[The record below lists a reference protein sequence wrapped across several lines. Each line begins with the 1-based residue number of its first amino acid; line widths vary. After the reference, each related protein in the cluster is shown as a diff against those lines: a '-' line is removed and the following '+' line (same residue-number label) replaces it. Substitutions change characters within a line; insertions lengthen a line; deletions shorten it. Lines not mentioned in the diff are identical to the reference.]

1 MTALRRKWQSL
12 PRGLV
17 VLITALVIY
26 IPLSFI
32 VIQSFLSAP
41 FFSPYK
47 VPSLGAFEFIFS
59 DPDFYKALR
68 SGFILAFGLVII
80 AIPLGGILA
89 FLMIRTDLPGRRFIE
104 PLILVPIFVSPMVLG
119 FGYVVAVG
127 PVGFFSLW
135 AESLFGFIPWNIY
148 SMTSI
153 VVIAGLT
160 HVPHAYL
167 YISSALRS
175 LGSDVEEAARTAGAT
190 PLQVMT
196 AVSLPMVRPAVLYA
210 GVLLFFLGLEV
221 FGLMLVLG
229 DSEGNLVLATYLYQ
243 LTNKLGTPSYHL
255 MAAVAVVL
263 ICITVPLV
271 MLQRRLMRTAH
282 RFVTVKGKASQA
294 RALPLG
300 KWRWVAG
307 ALVAFWLTVTIG
319 IPLVG
324 VVLRAF
330 ISNWGVGVSI
340 LDELSLGTFRT
351 IWEQP
356 NLLRAIVNSM
366 AIGVIGGALAVV
378 FYLFIGIAMHR
389 KPDGVTRFL
398 DYSVLV
404 PRAVPGLLAG
414 LAFLWVF
421 LFLPMWLDNSLKE
434 GWMSS
439 LPMAEWLRENLVVWL
454 RSLRSTIFSV
464 WLAYTVVWMAYGLR
478 LISSTLLQ
486 VGPELEEAARST
498 GATRG
503 QITRHVTIPL
513 SRYGL
518 IGSWLLMFLIFER
531 EYSTG
536 VYLLSPGT
544 ETIGSMLVS
553 LWAAGAIDIVA
564 ALSFINIL
572 LVVLG
577 LGIAL
582 RFGVKLH
589 D

>member
-1 MTALRRKWQSL
+1 MSPVVYHHSKLPLGTVLLSL
-12 PRGLV
+12 QGLQ
-17 VLITALVIY
+17 
-26 IPLSFI
+26 PE
-32 VIQSFLSAP
+32 
-41 FFSPYK
+41 
-47 VPSLGAFEFIFS
+47 AFEFIFT
-59 DPDFYKALR
+59 DPDFYKALK

-89 FLMIRTDLPGRRFIE
+89 FLMVRTDLPGRRIIE

-119 FGYVVAVG
+119 FGYVVAAG

-135 AESLFGFIPWNIY
+135 AEALLGFVPWNIY
-148 SMTSI
+148 SMASI

-175 LGSDVEEAARTAGAT
+175 VGSDVEEAARTAGAT

-196 AVSLPMVRPAVLYA
+196 AVSLPMVRPSILYA

-229 DSEGNLVLATYLYQ
+229 DPEGNPVLATHLYQ

-263 ICITVPLV
+263 ICITIPLV
-271 MLQRRLMRTAH
+271 MLQRRLMRTAN

-307 ALVAFWLTVTIG
+307 AVVVFWLTVTIG
-319 IPLVG
+319 VPLIG

-330 ISNWGVGVSI
+330 ISNWGVGVSVW
-340 LDELSLGTFRT
+340 DELSINTFRT
-351 IWEQP
+351 IWAQP

-366 AIGVIGGALAVV
+366 AIGVIGGALAVAC
-378 FYLFIGIAMHR
+378 YLFIGIAMHR
-389 KPDGVTRFL
+389 KPDGATRFL

-421 LFLPMWLDNSLKE
+421 LFLPMWLDK
-434 GWMSS
+434 
-439 LPMAEWLRENLVVWL
+439 
-454 RSLRSTIFSV
+454 SLRRVGCRRCRWPSGCVLTGSSGCV
-464 WLAYTVVWMAYGLR
+464 RCAAPSSASGWRTPWCGWLTACG
-478 LISSTLLQ
+478 
-486 VGPELEEAARST
+486 
-498 GATRG
+498 
-503 QITRHVTIPL
+503 
-513 SRYGL
+513 
-518 IGSWLLMFLIFER
+518 
-531 EYSTG
+531 
-536 VYLLSPGT
+536 
-544 ETIGSMLVS
+544 
-553 LWAAGAIDIVA
+553 
-564 ALSFINIL
+564 
-572 LVVLG
+572 
-577 LGIAL
+577 
-582 RFGVKLH
+582 
-589 D
+589 

>member
-1 MTALRRKWQSL
+1 MNVLRRKWQGL
-12 PRGLV
+12 PRGV
-17 VLITALVIY
+17 VVCITALVIY
-26 IPLSFI
+26 VPLLFI
-32 VIQSFLSAP
+32 VVQSFLSAP
-41 FFSPYK
+41 FFSRSK
-47 VPSLGAFEFIFS
+47 SWSLEAFAFIFT
-59 DPDFYKALR
+59 DPDFYLALR

-89 FLMIRTDLPGRRFIE
+89 FLMVRTDLPGRRIIE

-119 FGYVVAVG
+119 FGYVVAAG
-127 PVGFFSLW
+127 PVGFFSQW
-135 AESLFGFIPWNIY
+135 AQQLIGFVPWNIY
-148 SMTSI
+148 SMFSI

-175 LGSDVEEAARTAGAT
+175 VGSDVEEAARTVGAT

-196 AVSLPMVRPAVLYA
+196 SVSLPMVRPSILYA
-210 GVLLFFLGLEV
+210 CVLLFFLGLEV

-229 DSEGNLVLATYLYQ
+229 DPEGNMVLATYLYK

-263 ICITVPLV
+263 ICITIPLV
-271 MLQRRLMRTAH
+271 MLQRRLMRTAN
-282 RFVTVKGKASQA
+282 RFVTMKGKASQA

-307 ALVAFWLTVTIG
+307 AVVVA
-319 IPLVG
+319 
-324 VVLRAF
+324 
-330 ISNWGVGVSI
+330 
-340 LDELSLGTFRT
+340 D
-351 IWEQP
+351 
-356 NLLRAIVNSM
+356 
-366 AIGVIGGALAVV
+366 
-378 FYLFIGIAMHR
+378 
-389 KPDGVTRFL
+389 
-398 DYSVLV
+398 
-404 PRAVPGLLAG
+404 
-414 LAFLWVF
+414 
-421 LFLPMWLDNSLKE
+421 
-434 GWMSS
+434 
-439 LPMAEWLRENLVVWL
+439 WLREHLIVQL
-454 RSLRSTIFSV
+454 RALRNTIFSV

-498 GATRG
+498 GASRG
-503 QITRHVTIPL
+503 QITRHVTVPL

-572 LVVLG
+572 LVVIG

>member
-1 MTALRRKWQSL
+1 MKALRRKWQSL

-26 IPLSFI
+26 IPISFI
-32 VIQSFLSAP
+32 IIQSFLSAP
-41 FFSPYK
+41 FFSPSK
-47 VPSLGAFEFIFS
+47 VLSLDAFRFIFS
-59 DPDFYKALR
+59 DPDFYKALK
-68 SGFILAFGLVII
+68 SGFILATGLVVI

-89 FLMIRTDLPGRRFIE
+89 FLMIRTDLPGRRIIE

-119 FGYVVAVG
+119 FGYVVAAG

-135 AESLFGFIPWNIY
+135 AESLLGFVPWNIY
-148 SMTSI
+148 AMSSI

-175 LGSDVEEAARTAGAT
+175 VGSDVEEAARTAGAS
-190 PLQVMT
+190 PLQVMS
-196 AVSLPMVRPAVLYA
+196 AVSLPMVRPSILYA
-210 GVLLFFLGLEV
+210 TVLLFFLGLEV

-229 DSEGNLVLATYLYQ
+229 DPEGNLVLATYLYQ

-263 ICITVPLV
+263 ICITIPLV
-271 MLQRRLMRTAH
+271 MLQRMLMRTAH

-307 ALVAFWLTVTIG
+307 AVVAFWLTVTIG
-319 IPLVG
+319 VPLVG

-330 ISNWGVGVSI
+330 VSNWGVGVS
-340 LDELSLGTFRT
+340 LWDELSLSTFYT
-351 IWEQP
+351 IWQQP

-366 AIGVIGGALAVV
+366 AIGVFGGALAVIC
-378 FYLFIGIAMHR
+378 YLFIGIAMHR

-434 GWMSS
+434 GW
-439 LPMAEWLRENLVVWL
+439 LAALTHDRVVTGPSGGVATFLAQHHLQCLAGVYRGMDGIWPAVDL
-454 RSLRSTIFSV
+454 LDPVAGRTRAGRSRAQYWCPPWSGYPPCHYSV
-464 WLAYTVVWMAYGLR
+464 
-478 LISSTLLQ
+478 
-486 VGPELEEAARST
+486 
-498 GATRG
+498 
-503 QITRHVTIPL
+503 IPL
-513 SRYGL
+513 
-518 IGSWLLMFLIFER
+518 WPDWFM
-531 EYSTG
+531 
-536 VYLLSPGT
+536 
-544 ETIGSMLVS
+544 
-553 LWAAGAIDIVA
+553 VA
-564 ALSFINIL
+564 D
-572 LVVLG
+572 VLD
-577 LGIAL
+577 
-582 RFGVKLH
+582 F
-589 D
+589 

>member
-1 MTALRRKWQSL
+1 MNALRRKWQSL
-12 PRGLV
+12 PRGVV
-17 VLITALVIY
+17 VLLTALVIY
-26 IPLSFI
+26 VPLSFI

-41 FFSPYK
+41 FF
-47 VPSLGAFEFIFS
+47 VPSKAWSLEAFEFIFT
-59 DPDFYKALR
+59 DPDFYKALK

-89 FLMIRTDLPGRRFIE
+89 FLMVRTDLPGRRIIE

-119 FGYVVAVG
+119 FGYVVAAG

-135 AESLFGFIPWNIY
+135 AQSLLGFVPWNIY
-148 SMTSI
+148 DMSSI

-175 LGSDVEEAARTAGAT
+175 VGSDVEEAARIAGAS

-196 AVSLPMVRPAVLYA
+196 AVSLPMVRPSILYA
-210 GVLLFFLGLEV
+210 VVLLFFLGLEV

-229 DSEGNLVLATYLYQ
+229 
-243 LTNKLGTPSYHL
+243 
-255 MAAVAVVL
+255 
-263 ICITVPLV
+263 
-271 MLQRRLMRTAH
+271 
-282 RFVTVKGKASQA
+282 
-294 RALPLG
+294 
-300 KWRWVAG
+300 
-307 ALVAFWLTVTIG
+307 
-319 IPLVG
+319 

-330 ISNWGVGVSI
+330 ISNWGVGVS
-340 LDELSLGTFRT
+340 LWDELSIKTFQT
-351 IWEQP
+351 IWAQP

-366 AIGVIGGALAVV
+366 AIGVIGGALAVGC
-378 FYLFIGIAMHR
+378 YLFIGIAMHR
-389 KPDGVTRFL
+389 KPDNTTRFL

-421 LFLPMWLDNSLKE
+421 LFLPLWLDNSLKS
-434 GWMSS
+434 GWLSDFAWS
-439 LPMAEWLRENLVVWL
+439 QWLRDNLIVWL

-572 LVVLG
+572 LVVVG